1 MNDSRRCRNQSSMIA
16 GAAGTRKII
25 KAAAA
30 RILKAAAAG
39 TTKSRK
45 KRIDESSSLRN
56 QGKNDSR
63 SCRGQK

>member
-1 MNDSRRCRNQSSMIA
+1 MKRQLQEPKEAAQKLVSRS
-16 GAAGTRKII
+16 
-25 KAAAA
+25 
-30 RILKAAAAG
+30 ILKAAATG

-63 SCRGQK
+63 SCREQK

>member
-1 MNDSRRCRNQSSMIA
+1 MIA

-45 KRIDESSSLRN
+45 KRIDENSSLRN

-63 SCRGQK
+63 SYREQK